1 MQEKEEEAG
10 SCTKK
15 ADFCSEAGQ
24 RTSFFTLVLSM
35 LALNCCSPTRSLWMK
50 ERSSYWWDNVVNRTF
65 SAHDWLENFRMS
77 QATFLYVCNEI
88 RPVVEKE
95 DTVMRSA
102 IPVEQRVALTL

>member
-1 MQEKEEEAG
+1 
-10 SCTKK
+10 
-15 ADFCSEAGQ
+15 
-24 RTSFFTLVLSM
+24 
-35 LALNCCSPTRSLWMK
+35 MK
-50 ERSSYWWDNVVNRTF
+50 ERSSYWWDNVVNHTF

-102 IPVEQRVALTL
+102 IPVE

>member
-1 MQEKEEEAG
+1 
-10 SCTKK
+10 
-15 ADFCSEAGQ
+15 
-24 RTSFFTLVLSM
+24 
-35 LALNCCSPTRSLWMK
+35 MK
-50 ERSSYWWDNVVNRTF
+50 ERSSYWWDDVVNRTF

-102 IPVEQRVALTL
+102 IPVQQRVALTLWFWLQLQIIAQ